1 MHMNDRI
8 LYSCVG
14 VSLLVHVVT
23 IPAAS
28 LMIRAIPSTAV
39 HVPIELMNV
48 PRVEEV
54 KTPEAS
60 PPPPPA
66 PKPKAVKITA
76 PKLLSKPEIIETPTL
91 APMGNTREEFKEPEK
106 LIEPLPRLA
115 SLPPEPGSVK
125 GGWNIGER
133 SGEAEGGAAGAGNL
147 FGTGDVGVV
156 DGSNLSAGGGGKGTA
171 GLGRGTKGDETGGGG
186 AVSGD
191 ALSGLARP
199 LGGYQ
204 VKPRY
209 PESARRAGAQGI
221 TVLKLRVLE
230 NGRVGQVLIEQS
242 AGHPDL
248 DMEAADAVRKWL
260 FEPAHIGKQPV
271 AVWVLLPVK
280 FELN

>member
-1 MHMNDRI
+1 MNDRI
-8 LYSCVG
+8 LYSCVLA
-14 VSLLVHVVT
+14 SLLVHLVT

-28 LMIRAIPSTAV
+28 LMIRAMPATPV
-39 HVPIELMNV
+39 HVPIDLVNV

-66 PKPKAVKITA
+66 SEPKAVKITA
-76 PKLLSKPEIIETPTL
+76 PKLLSKPEIIETPAL
-91 APMGNTREEFKEPEK
+91 APKGNTKEEIKEPEK

-125 GGWNIGER
+125 GGWNVGER
-133 SGEAEGGAAGAGNL
+133 PGEAEGGAAGAGNL
-147 FGTGDVGVV
+147 FGKGDVGVV
-156 DGSNLSAGGGGKGTA
+156 DGSGLAGDGGGKGTT
-171 GLGRGTKGDETGGGG
+171 GLGRGTKGDGTGGGG
-186 AVSGD
+186 VGAGEAS
-191 ALSGLARP
+191 SRLAHP

-221 TVLKLRVLE
+221 TLLKLRVLE
-230 NGRVGQVLIEQS
+230 NGKVGEVQIEQS

-248 DMEAADAVRKWL
+248 DMAAADAVRRWL
-260 FEPAHIGKQPV
+260 FEPARMGKQPI

-280 FELN
+280 FELH

>member
-1 MHMNDRI
+1 MNDRI
-8 LYSCVG
+8 LYSCVLA
-14 VSLLVHVVT
+14 SLLVHMVT

-28 LMIRAIPSTAV
+28 LMIRAIPSAPV
-39 HVPIELMNV
+39 HVPIELVNV

-60 PPPPPA
+60 PPPPE
-66 PKPKAVKITA
+66 PKASKITA
-76 PKLLSKPEIIETPTL
+76 PKLLSKPEIIETPALSPT
-91 APMGNTREEFKEPEK
+91 GNIKEEIKEPEK

-125 GGWNIGER
+125 GGWNVGER
-133 SGEAEGGAAGAGNL
+133 AGEAEGGAAGAGNL
-147 FGTGDVGVV
+147 FGKGDVGVV
-156 DGSNLSAGGGGKGTA
+156 DGSGLAGGGGGNGTT
-171 GLGRGTKGDETGGGG
+171 GLGRGAKGDGTGGGG
-186 AVSGD
+186 VGSGD

-204 VKPRY
+204 VKPHY
-209 PESARRAGAQGI
+209 PESARRAGAQGV
-221 TVLKLRVLE
+221 TVLKLRILE

-248 DMEAADAVRKWL
+248 DMEAANAVKKWL
-260 FEPAHIGKQPV
+260 FEPARMGKEPV
-271 AVWVLLPVK
+271 VVWVLLPVK